1 MDPGAISIHQT
12 LLEVMCDDDT
22 LIAVSLVQPCMV
34 KNGQVVLV
42 NKMLDSKNLHTS
54 NIYVW

>member
-22 LIAVSLVQPCMV
+22 LKAVSLVQPCME
-34 KNGQVVLV
+34 KNGQVILV
-42 NKMLDSKNLHTS
+42 NTMLDSKNY
-54 NIYVW
+54 IP